1 MWEIF
6 LLIFIGLTGW
16 FCLSSLN
23 DFNNANIHP
32 DHRKTPRRKRKI
44 IHDAT
49 IDYLQIKNL
58 IEVRLSGHLSDSQML
73 KLPTKTGSILI
84 LALVERQLVNV
95 SISLNLTWASYSV
108 AANSIKKNRLAT
120 ELFSIIEAL
129 YEEFDRD
136 SKFEMM
142 PLFFSPAMDSDESIY
157 LFRTECRNATSLI
170 FEKFL
175 DRDGLSVET
184 LKREFLLAHKY
195 HYLLPLNDKIW
206 I

>member
-58 IEVRLSGHLSDSQML
+58 IEARLSGHLSDSQML

-108 AANSIKKNRLAT
+108 AANSIKK
-120 ELFSIIEAL
+120 
-129 YEEFDRD
+129 
-136 SKFEMM
+136 K
-142 PLFFSPAMDSDESIY
+142 
-157 LFRTECRNATSLI
+157 
-170 FEKFL
+170 
-175 DRDGLSVET
+175 
-184 LKREFLLAHKY
+184 
-195 HYLLPLNDKIW
+195 
-206 I
+206 